1 MMITLALREELDVFM
16 DLGKQ
21 LNHQVV
27 EKRWGNRSC
36 STIEPESWAASCGGR
51 TRIGGEVMVTPKH

>member
-21 LNHQVV
+21 LNQQVV
-27 EKRWGNRSC
+27 EKRWESRSR
-36 STIEPESWAASCGGR
+36 STMQPES
-51 TRIGGEVMVTPKH
+51 